1 MYDNSGAPRG
11 WAPRDF
17 VFLLLHSF
25 WYLQKLVPLYT
36 DINTQGGMLASRHHL
51 IFLCMLQGQGHQQIE
66 CRASRMGG
74 IGRVILMLVIFQ
86 LIPVFCL
93 FLFFLR
99 LHHSPTGWR
108 MKRKCIFFPGL
119 SNAHYKIAMLQILSS
134 VVPLTQPLESP
145 VMPHV
150 SRLAYSSSEI
160 KSMRILLGY
169 VGFKVVHPISIQHEA

>member
-1 MYDNSGAPRG
+1 M
-11 WAPRDF
+11 
-17 VFLLLHSF
+17 
-25 WYLQKLVPLYT
+25 PLYT

-74 IGRVILMLVIFQ
+74 MGRVIFMLVIFQ

-93 FLFFLR
+93 LLFFLR

-119 SNAHYKIAMLQILSS
+119 SNAQYKIAMLQILSS
-134 VVPLTQPLESP
+134 VVPLTQLLKPL

-150 SRLAYSSSEI
+150 SRHAHSSPEI
-160 KSMRILLGY
+160 KSIRILLGY
-169 VGFKVVHPISIQHEA
+169 LGNKLAYPIFANTKHNTYSRSSQSCCVYGNSPHVLPGTYASIYSV